1 MQNLKGYATWK
12 GERTRHAIMSLP
24 ACTRYCHQQRV
35 VLRQLEDLNAKERK
49 MVELD
54 NRKDQV
60 MTVLKV
66 ALSNVGMWVRDQFFP
81 LVYAQASWQRLLP
94 FFEL

>member
-1 MQNLKGYATWK
+1 M
-12 GERTRHAIMSLP
+12 
-24 ACTRYCHQQRV
+24 

-54 NRKDQV
+54 NRKDQI

-66 ALSNVGMWVRDQFFP
+66 ALSNVGMLVRDQYFP
-81 LVYAQASWQRLLP
+81 LFMLDLSQKLRSRGVEVTRSKRQK
-94 FFEL
+94 